1 MIQLTLK
8 VGYTTE
14 GHNVKKILAMLITA
28 VMVTMSAAGCGGGGS
43 GTSAPAAEESQKEA
57 EKSQK
62 EVEEAA
68 AATANIITASE
79 YLENVFRPIIN
90 MEFGTSG
97 SSLKTAQTAHA
108 LLSFAAS
115 HELWNTEPSAR
126 QAAFD
131 EAWNSLSREEKET
144 VKHNFF
150 EEELADLI
158 DEAFSDYASVEGR
171 FEDAGV
177 GAEMKELTKNADAG
191 KSWNTLRELMA
202 GEEEK

>member
-1 MIQLTLK
+1 M
-8 VGYTTE
+8 
-14 GHNVKKILAMLITA
+14 KKILAMIITA

-57 EKSQK
+57 DEA
-62 EVEEAA
+62 AA
-68 AATANIITASE
+68 AATANIISASDF
-79 YLENVFRPIIN
+79 LENVFRPIIN
-90 MEFGTSG
+90 MEIGTSG

-108 LLSFAAS
+108 LLAFAAS
-115 HELWNTEPSAR
+115 RELWNMEPSAR
-126 QAAFD
+126 KSAFD
-131 EAWNSLSREEKET
+131 EAWSSLSRKEQET

-150 EEELADLI
+150 EEELAELI